1 MNNPEA
7 AMRMP
12 EPAVPRRFVDD
23 YLPALLAQASHLI
36 SSEFHRV
43 ARAHGFSVSEWRVM
57 ATLAGGQALSI
68 GQLAQV
74 AVIKQPTVTRL
85 LDRMATLGQV
95 ERLRHDSDRRI
106 TLVRIT
112 AAGEQAVRHLTDLA
126 REHERRV
133 LEPFG
138 IDRAEALK
146 HTLRR
151 MIESHLAAP
160 GRDGPGG

>member
-7 AMRMP
+7 ARTVP
-12 EPAVPRRFVDD
+12 PAAAAQRFVDD

-57 ATLAGGQALSI
+57 ATLAGGEAVSI
-68 GQLAQV
+68 GGLAQV
-74 AVIKQPTVTRL
+74 AVMKQPTVTRL
-85 LDRMATLGQV
+85 LDRMAASGHV
-95 ERLRHDSDRRI
+95 ERLPHDSDRRI

-112 AAGEQAVRHLTDLA
+112 PAGQQAVASLTRLA

-138 IDRAEALK
+138 IDRADALK
-146 HTLRR
+146 DMLRR
-151 MIESHLAAP
+151 MIESHRGAC
-160 GRDGPGG
+160 DGDVAQ